1 MIDQINP
8 EHEIEL
14 DRVELARCR
23 VEAGLY
29 DGLRPDSAPITAV
42 IEGIEQDCGVTPRR
56 ARNPLRP
63 SRGIPV
69 ARTPGPH
76 TL

>member
-1 MIDQINP
+1 MTDQINP

-29 DGLRPDSAPITAV
+29 DGLRPDSAPSTAV
-42 IEGIEQDCGVTPRR
+42 IEGIEQDCRSTHSTRHGPR
-56 ARNPLRP
+56 
-63 SRGIPV
+63 
-69 ARTPGPH
+69 
-76 TL
+76 